1 MTLMKPLR
9 WLHGEVKTP
18 PMTTAARKELGFL
31 LRLTQGGEALSM
43 PQSRPMPDI
52 GAGCHEL
59 RVTDAGGEWRLVY
72 AVTPEA
78 VVVLDVFKKTT
89 RTTPQTI
96 LTRCARRLR
105 DYHRRDSK

>member
-1 MTLMKPLR
+1 M
-9 WLHGEVKTP
+9 
-18 PMTTAARKELGFL
+18 
-31 LRLTQGGEALSM
+31 
-43 PQSRPMPDI
+43 
-52 GAGCHEL
+52 

-72 AVTPEA
+72 AVTLEA

>member
-1 MTLMKPLR
+1 MKPLR
-9 WLHGEVKTP
+9 WLYGEVKTP

-31 LRLTQGGEALSM
+31 LRLVQDGEALSM

-59 RVTDAGGEWRLVY
+59 RVTDTGGEWRLVY

-78 VVVLDVFKKTT
+78 IVVLDVFKKTT

-105 DYHRRDSK
+105 DYYRREAK

>member
-1 MTLMKPLR
+1 MPAKTRLIPALLLSAMLLPFSLR
-9 WLHGEVKTP
+9 
-18 PMTTAARKELGFL
+18 ADY
-31 LRLTQGGEALSM
+31 EAPFYYTVSM